1 MVCRQPL
8 PGVRQKSINPLAFAS
23 LVLLTQAVG
32 IAGELQVG
40 AAAVNLQADDTM
52 VIGGSILG
60 GRVRG
65 QEGELRVVA
74 VVLEHPGSPA
84 IALVTCDVLMLNRD
98 IIDPAVAEIARRTGL
113 ETSHVLVN
121 ATHTHHAPSTVTVH
135 GYQRDE
141 RFCQQVKAAI
151 IESVVKAN
159 ERKVAGCRFFFA
171 LGREETVG
179 SNSRLLLPDGL
190 VAWLN
195 PGDAFVRPTGPF
207 DPELP
212 LLTFRDRQEKPVA
225 TIFNH
230 STHTIGALS
239 PGKRSPAFYGLAAQA
254 LEKEVGGI
262 FSFVE
267 GASGS
272 THNRNLTAEEAY
284 HRIKQAVRTL
294 SDRAEV
300 REVTHLRAIKHPFR
314 FRVRDFH
321 EAEEDAK
328 VVAYCTTHAG
338 RRAAETIEVFR
349 KQRQLLLPQRG
360 EERESWIQ
368 VLLIG
373 EVAVVGVPAEF
384 FTKLGLDIKN
394 RSPYRYTYIAE
405 LANDWIGYL
414 PDRDAHTL
422 GGYQTWTGL
431 HSYAEPGTG
440 ERVVEETLRL
450 LQSLRLPDGQAAQP
464 H

>member
-1 MVCRQPL
+1 MVYRQPF
-8 PGVRQKSINPLAFAS
+8 PGVHRKSTSLLAFVS

-32 IAGELQVG
+32 LADDLQVG
-40 AAAVNLQADDTM
+40 AAAVKLRADDTM

-60 GRVRG
+60 GRARG

-74 VVLEHPGSPA
+74 VVLEQPGSAA

-113 ETSHVLVN
+113 KESHVLVN

-135 GYQRDE
+135 GYERDE

-151 IESVVKAN
+151 IESVVQAHEQKID
-159 ERKVAGCRFFFA
+159 GCRFFFA
-171 LGREETVG
+171 LGHEETVG
-179 SNSRLLLPDGL
+179 SNSRLMLPDGM

-195 PGDAFVRPTGPF
+195 PGDEFVRPTGPF
-207 DPELP
+207 DPELQ
-212 LLTFRDRQEKPVA
+212 LLTFRDRHEKPIA
-225 TIFNH
+225 SIFNH

-272 THNRNLTAEEAY
+272 THNRNLPADQAY
-284 HRIKQAVRTL
+284 HRIKQVIRTL

-300 REVTHLRAIKHPFR
+300 REVTQLRAIKQPFR

-338 RRAAETIEVFR
+338 RSGPETIEVFR

-373 EVAVVGVPAEF
+373 DVAVVGVPAEF

-394 RSPYRYTYIAE
+394 RSPYRFTYIAE

-414 PDRDAHTL
+414 PDRDAHLL

-440 ERVVEETLRL
+440 ERVVEETVQL
-450 LQSLRLPDGQAAQP
+450 LQSLRIPDGQTAKP
-464 H
+464 D